1 MKIAIPKRR
10 RVRSE
15 EGAVMLIV
23 LLVLLTATTLAAT
36 SLQTTQFELRSAG
49 YNRAAVQTEYVSEAA
64 AMTTFSWVDATAM
77 DKSFM
82 LHLQAWNNSDP
93 PPMGVF
99 GEPEIPSDNRRNSN
113 RTQWIQQKAL
123 MHYTMPPI
131 TRSGFVNG
139 TFADPIGTLGPR
151 STYLPGIQVVPGSPG
166 ADEANYVVDMYD
178 CRQLPNTATVGYQ
191 VNQGGSG
198 TLHEVQFYCVVTSRG
213 RSYVPY
219 PTSTTNLPSKK
230 WSVPNGAGL
239 NSGAFI
245 VNRFTMAHDARGTLV
260 TPPIILSQ

>member
-1 MKIAIPKRR
+1 MKIPMRKRR
-10 RVRSE
+10 RARSE

-36 SLQTTQFELRSAG
+36 SLQTTEFELRSAG
-49 YNRAAVQTEYVSEAA
+49 YNRGAVQTEYVAEAA

-77 DKSFM
+77 DGSFM
-82 LHLQAWNNSDP
+82 RHLQAWNLGNP
-93 PPMGVF
+93 PPMDVF
-99 GEPEIPSDNRRNSN
+99 GEPEIPLDSRRNSN

-123 MHYTMPPI
+123 MAYTIPPL
-131 TRSGFVNG
+131 TATGYANG
-139 TFADPIGTLGPR
+139 TFVDPIGTFGPR
-151 STYLPGIQVVPGSPG
+151 STYVPGIQIDAGSG
-166 ADEANYVVDMYD
+166 LGETNYVVDMYD

-219 PTSTTNLPSKK
+219 GADLTTRPSKK
-230 WSVPNGAGL
+230 WSVLGGQTLNAGAY
-239 NSGAFI
+239 I

-260 TPPIILSQ
+260 TPPIIMSQ